1 MAMDLSRLG
10 ELRIGLTCPATVQPA
25 STFPPCSALGQ
36 PSYLWAVFT
45 PAEGT
50 RDVAGWRRLTVL
62 NALALAVDLSSDA
75 WDAGLSI
82 CSATTSI
89 EMDVSCRKEMQTAE
103 RISRP

>member
-1 MAMDLSRLG
+1 M
-10 ELRIGLTCPATVQPA
+10 
-25 STFPPCSALGQ
+25 
-36 PSYLWAVFT
+36 
-45 PAEGT
+45 
-50 RDVAGWRRLTVL
+50 L